1 MSEARDAVK
10 MDKKILVTRSSMPPL
25 DEYVDEI
32 RELWDTAWLTNS
44 GAKHREFEKK
54 LSGYTSIPYVSLFV
68 NGHQALENII
78 AAYNLKGEA
87 ITTPFTFVSTTH
99 AIAKNGLKPVFC
111 DINEENYTIDVSKIE
126 SLITKDTCAIVP
138 VHVYGNLCDDAAI
151 EKIAAEHGL
160 KVIYD
165 AAHAF
170 GVFKNGESALGYGD
184 ASMCSFHATKAFHS
198 IEGGAAFMHS
208 ARIKEILEAMKNFGM
223 TSQESVD
230 YISGNAKMN
239 EFQAAMGIC
248 SLRHFKDEVLKRK
261 KNAERYYA
269 NLAKIDGIKL
279 CIPPSDVDSNY
290 AYMPALF
297 EGYFMT
303 RDEVVERLAH
313 HNIFARKYFFPAT
326 NDLNCYKDVAS
337 CQADTPTAKRISENI
352 VTLPLYADL
361 TLDDVDRICG
371 IITEK

>member
-1 MSEARDAVK
+1 M
-10 MDKKILVTRSSMPPL
+10 
-25 DEYVDEI
+25 
-32 RELWDTAWLTNS
+32 
-44 GAKHREFEKK
+44 
-54 LSGYTSIPYVSLFV
+54 
-68 NGHQALENII
+68 
-78 AAYNLKGEA
+78 
-87 ITTPFTFVSTTH
+87 
-99 AIAKNGLKPVFC
+99 
-111 DINEENYTIDVSKIE
+111 
-126 SLITKDTCAIVP
+126 
-138 VHVYGNLCDDAAI
+138 
-151 EKIAAEHGL
+151 
-160 KVIYD
+160 IYD

-208 ARIKEILEAMKNFGM
+208 AKIKEILEAMKNFGM
-223 TSQESVD
+223 TSQESVG

-269 NLAKIDGIKL
+269 NLAKVDGIKL

-326 NDLNCYKDVAS
+326 NDLNCYKDIAS
-337 CQADTPTAKRISENI
+337 CQADTPTARRISENI